1 MRRKMLG
8 SFLSIVVLTSCVSQK
23 TQSTKTQE
31 IRTKKPTESR
41 SEQIQFRR
49 YPKETLEGVAAEK
62 DLLRIGFEILP
73 IDKDTI
79 FLYGDLRTA
88 AASIGTFILR
98 SDDAGRS
105 WTESMNP
112 VEGSTVDGIVF
123 SGRESG
129 WALVMWTIEGPGDVS
144 LYRSR
149 DSGKSWK
156 KVSDIPKR
164 HHWGWPNGFTF
175 SDDSNG
181 TVEMFYGDA
190 AGPEIEGLWLL
201 KTADGGRTWRGT
213 RKLSGAEYEK
223 QRLKSSEAKAL
234 SPDIFSAHDGSQWKV
249 EEEGELIH
257 ILRRLPADQSWKVIC
272 TTPAYFEVSD
282 GKLVGHYKK
291 TKQ

>member
-1 MRRKMLG
+1 MRRKMVGNFLG
-8 SFLSIVVLTSCVSQK
+8 IVVLTSCVLQNS
-23 TQSTKTQE
+23 QSTRTQE
-31 IRTKKPTESR
+31 TRTEKPPESR
-41 SEQIQFRR
+41 TGQIHFRR
-49 YPKETLEGVAAEK
+49 YPKETLEWVAAEK
-62 DLLRIGFEILP
+62 DLLRIGFDILP

-105 WTESMNP
+105 WTETMSP

-123 SGRESG
+123 SGRQSG

-149 DSGKSWK
+149 DGGKSWK
-156 KVSDIPKR
+156 KVSEIPKR

-175 SDDSNG
+175 SDDRNG
-181 TVEMFYGDA
+181 TVGMFYGDA
-190 AGPEIEGLWLL
+190 AGPEIEGLWVL

-223 QRLKSSEAKAL
+223 QRPQSSETEVP
-234 SPDIFSAHDGSQWKV
+234 SPDIFSAQDGSQWKV
-249 EEEGELIH
+249 EEKGELMQ
-257 ILRRLPADQSWKVIC
+257 ILRRLPADQFWKVIC
-272 TTPAYFEVSD
+272 TTPAYFEVSA

-291 TKQ
+291 TSP

>member
-234 SPDIFSAHDGSQWKV
+234 SPDIFSAHQ
-249 EEEGELIH
+249 H
-257 ILRRLPADQSWKVIC
+257 QSN
-272 TTPAYFEVSD
+272 Y
-282 GKLVGHYKK
+282 
-291 TKQ
+291 